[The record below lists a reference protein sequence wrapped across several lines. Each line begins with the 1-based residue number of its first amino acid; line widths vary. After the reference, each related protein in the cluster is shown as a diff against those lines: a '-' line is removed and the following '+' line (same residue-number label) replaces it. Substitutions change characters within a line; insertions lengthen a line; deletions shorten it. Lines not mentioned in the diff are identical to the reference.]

1 MKARFINIQNHV
13 ERKRYIFFQYLL
25 PNILQISEFEI
36 DPGSLK
42 QQPLVM
48 PLHHNAKV
56 VYTKF
61 VITDTIYPIKYQ
73 CCPHIETSQLI
84 CCANELT
91 GFYMMV
97 TLALIGL
104 K

>member
-1 MKARFINIQNHV
+1 MKAGFINIQNHV

-36 DPGSLK
+36 DSGSLK
-42 QQPLVM
+42 QQSLVM
-48 PLHHNAKV
+48 PLHRDAKV
-56 VYTKF
+56 VYNKF
-61 VITDTIYPIKYQ
+61 VITDTIYPIKHQ

-91 GFYMMV
+91 GFYMKV
-97 TLALIGL
+97 TLALNGL